1 MAAAKWVLIGLCTL
15 LGLGALA
22 FGVLGGLSLPAGG
35 PTSPVTVSPV
45 ALRPFPSMAGSVPT
59 PPTPPEPVAT
69 DAGAPTPAPAPVVV
83 DAGQPVA
90 PVPAPKPDAG
100 AAAPVPP
107 PPAAKPDAGVAAAP
121 RPPPPPPQP
130 VGEGLLNLRASDTA
144 DVFVDGKKVGGSP
157 VEGLKVRAGAHKV
170 RFDCYDAAGNTV
182 PGSAKTVTVP
192 ADGEESLEYTC
203 PAAE

>member
-22 FGVLGGLSLPAGG
+22 FGVLGGMSLPAAGERA
-35 PTSPVTVSPV
+35 PVTVSPV
-45 ALRPFPSMAGSVPT
+45 ALRPFPSSSGSATPT
-59 PPTPPEPVAT
+59 PPTPPTPTPSAS
-69 DAGAPTPAPAPVVV
+69 DAGTPAPAPAVI
-83 DAGQPVA
+83 DAGQVAA
-90 PVPAPKPDAG
+90 PVPAAKPDAGAAPAPAPAPKPDAG
-100 AAAPVPP
+100 V
-107 PPAAKPDAGVAAAP
+107 AAP

-182 PGSAKTVTVP
+182 PGAP
-192 ADGEESLEYTC
+192 Q
-203 PAAE
+203 AAEIIAAGDEVDLDFKCPE

>member
-1 MAAAKWVLIGLCTL
+1 MAMAAAKWVLIGLCTL

-22 FGVLGGLSLPAGG
+22 FGVLGGTSLPAGG
-35 PTSPVTVSPV
+35 PSSPVAVSQV
-45 ALRPFPSMAGSVPT
+45 ALRPFPSMAGSAVTPPAPT
-59 PPTPPEPVAT
+59 PPTPAG
-69 DAGAPTPAPAPVVV
+69 DAGTPAPPAPVVV
-83 DAGQPVA
+83 DAGQPAA
-90 PVPAPKPDAG
+90 PVPAAKPDAG
-100 AAAPVPP
+100 AAPVPP
-107 PPAAKPDAGVAAAP
+107 PPAAKPDAGAAAP

-130 VGEGLLNLRASDTA
+130 VGEGLLNLRATDTA

-182 PGSAKTVTVP
+182 PGAAKSVTVP

>member
-22 FGVLGGLSLPAGG
+22 FGALAATNLPAAG
-35 PTSPVTVSPV
+35 PSSPVNVSAV
-45 ALRPFPSMAGSVPT
+45 GLRPFPSMNGAATPT
-59 PPTPPEPVAT
+59 PPSPPPAAT
-69 DAGAPTPAPAPVVV
+69 DAGTPAPAPAVV
-83 DAGQPVA
+83 DAGQPAV
-90 PVPAPKPDAG
+90 PVPAPAAKPDAG
-100 AAAPVPP
+100 AAPVQPP
-107 PPAAKPDAGVAAAP
+107 PPAAKPDAGAPVAP

-130 VGEGLLNLRASDTA
+130 VGEGLLNLRATDTA

-170 RFDCYDAAGNTV
+170 RFDCYDAAGNTI
-182 PGSAKTVTVP
+182 PGAAKSVTVP

>member
-22 FGVLGGLSLPAGG
+22 FGVLAAMNLPAAG
-35 PTSPVTVSPV
+35 PSSPVTVSPV
-45 ALRPFPSMAGSVPT
+45 ALRPFPSIGAATPT
-59 PPTPPEPVAT
+59 PPTPPSPVPAEA
-69 DAGAPTPAPAPVVV
+69 DAGTPAPAPVVV
-83 DAGQPVA
+83 DAGQPAA
-90 PVPAPKPDAG
+90 PAAKPDAG
-100 AAAPVPP
+100 AAPVQPP
-107 PPAAKPDAGVAAAP
+107 PPAAKPDAGAPVAP

-130 VGEGLLNLRASDTA
+130 VGEGLLNLRATDTA

-170 RFDCYDAAGNTV
+170 RFDCYDAAGNTI
-182 PGSAKTVTVP
+182 PGAAKSVTVP

>member
-22 FGVLGGLSLPAGG
+22 FGVLGGMSLPAGG
-35 PTSPVTVSPV
+35 PSSPVTVSQV
-45 ALRPFPSMAGSVPT
+45 ALRPFPSMAGGAVTPP
-59 PPTPPEPVAT
+59 PPTPPAPAT
-69 DAGAPTPAPAPVVV
+69 DAGTTAPAPVVV
-83 DAGQPVA
+83 DAGQPAA
-90 PVPAPKPDAG
+90 PVPAAKPDAG
-100 AAAPVPP
+100 APAPVPP
-107 PPAAKPDAGVAAAP
+107 PPAAKPDAGVAAP

-130 VGEGLLNLRASDTA
+130 VGEGLLNLRATDTA

-182 PGSAKTVTVP
+182 PGAAKTVTVP

>member
-35 PTSPVTVSPV
+35 PSSPVTVLPV
-45 ALRPFPSMAGSVPT
+45 ALRPFPAMAAGAVTPT
-59 PPTPPEPVAT
+59 PPPTQPEPAS
-69 DAGAPTPAPAPVVV
+69 DAGTPAPPVVV
-83 DAGQPVA
+83 DAGQP
-90 PVPAPKPDAG
+90 PAPAPAAKPDAGAALPVQPPAAKPDAG
-100 AAAPVPP
+100 AAAPR
-107 PPAAKPDAGVAAAP
+107 PA
-121 RPPPPPPQP
+121 PPPPQP
-130 VGEGLLNLRASDTA
+130 VGEGLLNLRATDTA

-182 PGSAKTVTVP
+182 PGAAKSVTVA

>member
-22 FGVLGGLSLPAGG
+22 FGVLGGMSLPAAGERA
-35 PTSPVTVSPV
+35 PVTVSPV
-45 ALRPFPSMAGSVPT
+45 ALRPFPSSAGTATPT
-59 PPTPPEPVAT
+59 PPTPPTPSAS
-69 DAGAPTPAPAPVVV
+69 DAGTPAPAPAVV
-83 DAGQPVA
+83 DAGQVAA
-90 PVPAPKPDAG
+90 PVPAAKPDAG
-100 AAAPVPP
+100 AAPAPA
-107 PPAAKPDAGVAAAP
+107 PAPKPDAGVAAAP

-170 RFDCYDAAGNTV
+170 RFDCYDAAGNTI
-182 PGSAKTVTVP
+182 PGTAKSVTVP

-203 PAAE
+203 PAPE

>member
-35 PTSPVTVSPV
+35 SIDPVTVSPV
-45 ALRPFPSMAGSVPT
+45 ALRPFPSMVGAT
-59 PPTPPEPVAT
+59 ATAPPTPPLDAA
-69 DAGAPTPAPAPVVV
+69 DAGTAAPAPAPAAV
-83 DAGQPVA
+83 DAGQPA
-90 PVPAPKPDAG
+90 PVPAPAAKPDAGAAPPPAPPAPKPDAG
-100 AAAPVPP
+100 AP
-107 PPAAKPDAGVAAAP
+107 AP
-121 RPPPPPPQP
+121 RPPAPPPQP

-170 RFDCYDAAGNTV
+170 RFDCYDAAGNTI
-182 PGSAKTVTVP
+182 PGAAKSVTVP

>member
-1 MAAAKWVLIGLCTL
+1 MAAAKWVLIALCTL

-22 FGVLGGLSLPAGG
+22 FGALGGMSLPAGG
-35 PTSPVTVSPV
+35 PTPPVTVPPV
-45 ALRPFPSMAGSVPT
+45 ALRPFPTVATAVT
-59 PPTPPEPVAT
+59 PPPEPMS
-69 DAGAPTPAPAPVVV
+69 PTPASDAGVPTPAPVVV

-90 PVPAPKPDAG
+90 PVPAAKPDAG
-100 AAAPVPP
+100 APPPVQP
-107 PPAAKPDAGVAAAP
+107 PPAAKPDAGAPAP

-130 VGEGLLNLRASDTA
+130 VGEGLLNLRATDTA

-182 PGSAKTVTVP
+182 PGAAKSVTVA